1 MICPSILHDLAQ
13 VRVIRVNFKRTYY
26 IQRVFMINTLTCC
39 LSWGERGSE
48 KRGLH
53 YLTCIEWE
61 LNKFPQNH
69 FNLWFK
75 TLIGIGS
82 QFPDS
87 LGPFND
93 VWSLFFTLGKLPR
106 QDLLELTV
114 RVRSPQ
120 ARALGTISSVCL
132 QPACSSLK
140 KINYFIVV
148 HLQLFAFTPH
158 HSPPPQTNPP
168 LSLASTHHL
177 SFVYLSFIVVPENP
191 SPPYPLPP
199 PLWLLSDCS

>member
-114 RVRSPQ
+114 WVRSPQ

-140 KINYFIVV
+140 KKKKLYCCSITVV
-148 HLQLFAFTPH
+148 CI
-158 HSPPPQTNPP
+158 
-168 LSLASTHHL
+168 
-177 SFVYLSFIVVPENP
+177 YP
-191 SPPYPLPP
+191 SPLPP
-199 PLWLLSDCS
+199 TPDKPTSLPCFHPPP